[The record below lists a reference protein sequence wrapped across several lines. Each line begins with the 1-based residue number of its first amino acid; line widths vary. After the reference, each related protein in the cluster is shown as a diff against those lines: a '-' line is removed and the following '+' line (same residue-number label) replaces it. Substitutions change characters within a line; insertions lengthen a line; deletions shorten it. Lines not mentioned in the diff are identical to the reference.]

1 MFQVPEVIETIEIGK
16 NRTHSAIDMPE
27 MHTHSYYELYFLL
40 SGERR
45 YFIGHTIYDV
55 SPGDVV
61 VIPRNTLHRTTVR
74 NSKGYERYVVYFS
87 ESYAKEMK
95 NKLGINEF
103 NHFMQASCI
112 QLLPE
117 WAEKVRYTLE
127 EMKQEITRK
136 EKYSDIM
143 LQNLFH
149 YIIIILLRHGR
160 NKQKENGR
168 EVGKIQDVAKYIS
181 ENYSS
186 VITLSSAAKMAYM
199 ENTYFSKKFKRLTGF
214 GFHEYL
220 VQTRIKAAER
230 LLVHSNLTISEVSE
244 RCGFSS
250 SNYFGDVFRNWNRIA
265 PSEYRKKMKNQ

>member
-16 NRTHSAIDMPE
+16 NKAYSAIDMPE

-87 ESYAKEMK
+87 ESYAKEMQ
-95 NKLGINEF
+95 NRLGINVF
-103 NHFMQASCI
+103 NHFIQAGCI
-112 QLLPE
+112 QLPPE

-127 EMKQEITRK
+127 EMKQEIARK

-160 NKQKENGR
+160 NKQRENGR
-168 EVGKIQDVAKYIS
+168 EAGKIQDVAKYIS

-220 VQTRIKAAER
+220 IQTRIKAAER

-250 SNYFGDVFRNWNRIA
+250 SNYFGDVFRNWNGIA
-265 PSEYRKKMKNQ
+265 PSEYRKRMKN